1 VPEVLTKQQLIDSGC
16 LHLLVSFLGVHT
28 ARVLVVAI
36 ASACHSDTGLRCAAY
51 CSALAGLASPQE
63 QSVNG
68 MIVRIIP
75 HVVNLLVNGS
85 DTGKEEAAGG
95 LRALSI
101 TSFNAKV
108 AIAEAGAFAPLVKL
122 LGEGTQTAR
131 EESAGALWRLLT
143 MMTESNIAISI
154 SVKKAADLVAL
165 LHASSDSGKLSA
177 CGCIRLAAATT
188 DENRCAIVRARVVEP
203 LVALLGSPSGDIR
216 EEAGSALRALASPG
230 TEIIDSS
237 RRTRMTRASQA
248 VDTLVSVLAER
259 VHANDQLSALLEY
272 LQYDI
277 FEMRL
282 EHKYSNGRNG
292 DGKGVRAAAIDSE
305 CESFDKGMPN
315 DQIREQEHLAS
326 TSIGTQ
332 ALTKLRTRGR
342 QLGGSREAASGLVP
356 VIQLLQSGTERT
368 HAYAKGA
375 LSSLGVQTKAA
386 IIESGALHQLVAVIG
401 VHASKAIVHMLQHV
415 VESADGAGSGAGTS
429 ASDLAGELAAA
440 FATISASDE
449 RMGRIAEGAAAVVPG
464 LVRLLETG
472 SSTGQEQA
480 AGALRQLSGL
490 HDNLTVAIAREGA
503 FEPLVKLLGVGTSVA
518 REESAGALW
527 RILGKFFFKVDK
539 SHFHFAPIL
548 LISSPHVHCEA
559 RVGVWNPAL
568 WPDGAE

>member
-1 VPEVLTKQQLIDSGC
+1 MPEVLTKQQLIDSGC
-16 LHLLVSFLGVHT
+16 LHLLVSFLGVQT
-28 ARVLVVAI
+28 ARPLIVAI
-36 ASACHSDTGLRCAAY
+36 ASACHSDTGSRCAAY
-51 CSALAGLASPQE
+51 CAALAGLATPQE

-68 MIVRIIP
+68 MIIRLIP

-85 DTGKEEAAGG
+85 ENGKEEAAGG
-95 LRALSI
+95 LCALSV

-122 LGEGTQTAR
+122 LGEGTQTGR
-131 EESAGALWRLLT
+131 EAAAGALWRLLT
-143 MMTESNIAISI
+143 MMTESNITISI

-188 DENRCAIVRARVVEP
+188 DENRSAIIRARAVEP
-203 LVALLGSPSGDIR
+203 LVALLGSPCGDIR

-230 TEIIDSS
+230 TEIIDST
-237 RRTRMTRASQA
+237 RCTRMTRASQA

-277 FEMRL
+277 FE
-282 EHKYSNGRNG
+282 EYKYSKGYNPG
-292 DGKGVRAAAIDSE
+292 DGQESRAANLDTEYGSL
-305 CESFDKGMPN
+305 DKGMPIDKN
-315 DQIREQEHLAS
+315 RDQERVAS
-326 TSIGTQ
+326 SSIWNQ
-332 ALTKLRTRGR
+332 SLTKLRTRGR
-342 QLGGSREAASGLVP
+342 QLGGSREAASGIVP

-368 HAYAKGA
+368 LAYAKGA
-375 LSSLGVQTKAA
+375 LSSLSVQTKAA
-386 IIESGALHQLVAVIG
+386 IIESGALRPLVAVIG

-527 RILGKFFFKVDK
+527 RILGKFSK
-539 SHFHFAPIL
+539 IEC
-548 LISSPHVHCEA
+548 HVCLHHNKE
-559 RVGVWNPAL
+559 RL
-568 WPDGAE
+568 FSQY